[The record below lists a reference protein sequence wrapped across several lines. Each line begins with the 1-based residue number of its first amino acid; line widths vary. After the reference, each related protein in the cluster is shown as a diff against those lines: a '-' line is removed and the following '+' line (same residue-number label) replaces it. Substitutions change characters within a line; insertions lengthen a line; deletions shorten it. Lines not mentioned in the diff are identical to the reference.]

1 MPWARLRRFY
11 GLFKKRNIILPM
23 FREVFAGTYK
33 MPVLTLLLFIASF
46 FYILSPVDI
55 IPDWIVV
62 LGWIDDLILFSYAS
76 KFLEKELV
84 RYQQHKDYISG
95 KPVVLQTKWK

>member
-1 MPWARLRRFY
+1 
-11 GLFKKRNIILPM
+11 M

-46 FYILSPVDI
+46 GYILSPVDI

-62 LGWIDDLILFSYAS
+62 FGWIDDLLLFSYAS

-84 RYQQHKDYISG
+84 RYQEHTNNIAG
-95 KPVVLQTKWK
+95 RPVVLKTKWK